1 MLIKL
6 LKEMKKDDVVLAK
19 DSIIE
24 MDEKTANEYITAKD
38 AELYTEEVKKVE
50 EKEVEVK
57 VQETVK
63 KEKKVMSEIEVTRN
77 EPKYKSLGHA
87 IKALVDGSEKE
98 LSILDTKAVT
108 GLNETTA
115 ADGGNLINHE
125 MTKLYDYAFAG
136 AIIAPKCQKWTIGSN
151 SNGVK
156 IPYLDNSGAMDSTST
171 PRGYWLAEGA
181 QKTATKITF
190 GQHDLTMKKLV
201 YYVPLTDEIIQDVSY
216 LTSYVTN
223 QVRGQLAR
231 MVDYAILNLST
242 ATSGM
247 IGIFDAAG
255 ANFLTAP
262 VAHAATYTPAII
274 HDLVSGILPE
284 LRGNCEF
291 YMSNDAWANIM
302 GVLGVGATVSTL
314 PLVNISEQTILGYP
328 VNVVPTMAQ
337 FGETGDILFG
347 DFGSGYVLADKGD
360 VKIDTDSS
368 IRFDYDE
375 TVLRLVYRVCG
386 APVIREQTI
395 IDTTTVAAFS
405 TTS

>member
-6 LKEMKKDDVVLAK
+6 LKEIKKDDIVLTK

-24 MDEKTANEYITAKD
+24 VDEKTAKEYVEAKN
-38 AELYTEEVKKVE
+38 AEMYTEEVKKE
-50 EKEVEVK
+50 EAKE
-57 VQETVK
+57 VK
-63 KEKKVMSEIEVTRN
+63 KEVIKETKSMANEIEVTRN

-98 LSILDTKAVT
+98 LSIGQKAVT
-108 GLNETTA
+108 GLNENA
-115 ADGGNLINHE
+115 ADSGGNLINHE
-125 MTKLYDYAFAG
+125 MTQLYDFAMAG
-136 AIIAPKCQKWTIGSN
+136 AIIAPKCQKWTIGAN

-156 IPYLDNSGAMDSTST
+156 IPYLDNSGAMNSTST

-201 YYVPLTDEIIQDVSY
+201 YYVPLTDEIIQDVPY
-216 LTSYVTN
+216 LTSYVTS

-247 IGIFDAAG
+247 IGIFDAGG
-255 ANFLTAP
+255 ANFLTEP
-262 VAHAATYTPAII
+262 VAHAATYTGAII
-274 HDLVSGILPE
+274 NGLVSGVMPE
-284 LRGNCEF
+284 LRGGSEF
-291 YMSNDAWANIM
+291 YMSNSTWAGVM
-302 GVLGVGATVSTL
+302 GTLGAGTTVSSV
-314 PLVNISEQTILGYP
+314 PLVNINEMTIMGYP
-328 VNVVPTMAQ
+328 VNIVPTMAV
-337 FGETGDILFG
+337 FGGTGDIVFG
-347 DFGSGYVLADKGD
+347 NFLAGYVLADKGD
-360 VKIDTDSS
+360 IKIDTDSS

-386 APVIREQTI
+386 APVIREQTL
-395 IDTTTVAAFS
+395 IDTTVVSAFA